1 MYRDKLL
8 SDRVISIS
16 ISESDDMAVL
26 GLSHAHLRDAMTE
39 IARHMLALGAR
50 LAYGGDLR
58 SNGFSELLKELVV
71 RHYKNHGGP
80 PAIFSFLA
88 WPVHA
93 CLREEEII
101 DFYGG
106 MADSTVNLIRLSRDG
121 RELSKTKFDRYL
133 PLGFVEEED
142 WITGLTSMRNLM
154 SQVSFARIALGG
166 RITNYKGI
174 MPGIAEEVL
183 ASLRIK
189 QPVFLLGGFGGCS
202 RDIAEEMGFIDT
214 LPGLYKDSP
223 FRREF
228 KNYNATDLNNGL
240 NLAEN
245 ITLART
251 PHIDQAITLM
261 LLGFQRLSQKSA
273 GI

>member
-1 MYRDKLL
+1 MNREKIL

-26 GLSHAHLRDAMTE
+26 GLSQAHLRDAMTE

-58 SNGFSELLKELVV
+58 SNGFSELLQELVV

-80 PAIFSFLA
+80 PAVFSYLA

-93 CLREEEII
+93 RLRKNEIAA
-101 DFYGG
+101 FYGG
-106 MADSTVNLIRLSRDG
+106 MAESAVSLIRLSRDG
-121 RELSKTKFDRYL
+121 RKLSKKEIDRRL
-133 PLGFVEEED
+133 PVEFVEEEA

-154 SQVSFARIALGG
+154 SGMSFARIVLGG
-166 RITNYKGI
+166 RVTNYKGI

-183 ASLRIK
+183 SSLRVK

-202 RDIAEEMGFIDT
+202 RDIAEEMGFVET

-228 KNYNATDLNNGL
+228 KNYDATSLNNGL
-240 NLAEN
+240 NQNEN

-251 PHIDQAITLM
+251 PHIDQAITLI
-261 LLGFQRLSQKSA
+261 LLGFQRLSQKSR
-273 GI
+273 